1 MTISELRKRSNQ
13 FVAQLDSHIAEIVN
27 FNEDLEELNREQ
39 LRQSK
44 LADDKPITPGYRRG
58 YAIWKQYYY
67 PSSYGDGKVN
77 LFLTGRLYKSL
88 ELKVRGKDY
97 SITTDVPYALE
108 LADKY
113 GDFTG
118 IAPSNHE
125 KAQAIVAPL
134 LANKYNKTVLA

>member
-27 FNEDLEELNREQ
+27 FNEKLEELNREQ

-44 LADDKPITPGYRRG
+44 LANDQPITPGYRRG
-58 YAIWKQYYY
+58 YALWKQYFY

-88 ELKVRGKDY
+88 EIRAKGKEY
-97 SITTDVPYALE
+97 SISTDIPYAVE
-108 LADKY
+108 LFDKY
-113 GDFTG
+113 GDFLG
-118 IAPSNHE
+118 IAPSSLE
-125 KAQAIVAPL
+125 KAQSIVVPEL
-134 LANKYNKTVLA
+134 QDKYKKLVLA